1 MSSIY
6 EVLAAVE
13 EIAESGYLT
22 AAEIE
27 RLKYIKNCRK

>member
-13 EIAESGYLT
+13 EIATSGYLT

-27 RLKYIKNCRK
+27 RLKHIKNCRK

>member
-13 EIAESGYLT
+13 EIATSGYLT
-22 AAEIE
+22 AAEIA
-27 RLKYIKNCRK
+27 RLESIKNCRK